1 MIQPKA
7 NSRND
12 CVVHK
17 PRSLKQISY
26 YLGRDLYIFSFENEN
41 SNGFFKHSETY
52 VQDIRKDMFFRVF
65 DNVSRNVEALL
76 FQLK

>member
-41 SNGFFKHSETY
+41 SNGFFLNSETY
-52 VQDIRKDMFFRVF
+52 VRKDMFFRVF